1 MRKGFGFVE
10 VLVSIVILSMV
21 GMALLKFN
29 AFNKHIMQK
38 NMQLF
43 ENSMICSPLLYLNNL
58 EKYSAKGQVN
68 LLDITNFQNLDD
80 DDRRF
85 LKTQNFTLFV
95 QEGEKAFLFNDTAED
110 RYMQAYSVSIKYK
123 DSSANYLL
131 LKEGK

>member
-43 ENSMICSPLLYLNNL
+43 ENSMIGSPLLYLNNL

>member
-95 QEGEKAFLFNDTAED
+95 QEGEKAFLFNDTTED